1 MKVFKPFTTS
11 DVIVTP
17 FRVNKTF
24 TIQGTGSLE
33 GLSVGIDRY
42 IGRYIDNPTLFD
54 PNNPGEEIT
63 GHLTS
68 SRPIYKRLV
77 YESIKHLYFSNFT
90 SSRYTE
96 SGSYENYLPTTVN
109 HSIEAAFGAAPN
121 LGLDRYF
128 PFTNSYDD
136 SVIGVITIPQKM
148 YGEQLV
154 PGTFSW
160 LSPTASLLDDGAGN
174 LYDGYR
180 PYRHLGN
187 IFYDHG
193 IVAIT
198 KNDILS
204 SFNTAEYGTAVYG
217 RRDVYGSSAGVGD
230 YVIPMVVEGTDFTC
244 SFQSTYTIQQ
254 TQLKCTISPEEYTA
268 TLNPSIFYGTGS
280 VYDFAT
286 SSYFSP
292 YITTIGLYNDNQELL
307 AVAKLS
313 QPVQSPTETD
323 LTFLINMDR

>member
-17 FRVNKTF
+17 FQVNKTF
-24 TIQGTGSLE
+24 TFEGTGSLE

-42 IGRYIDNPTLFD
+42 IGRYIDDPVLFD
-54 PNNPGEEIT
+54 PNNPNEEVT

-77 YESIKHLYFSNFT
+77 YESIKQLYYSNFT

-96 SGSYENYLPTTVN
+96 SGSYENYLGTTIN
-109 HSIEAAFGAAPN
+109 HSLEEAWGQSPN
-121 LGLDRYF
+121 LGINRYF

-148 YGEQLV
+148 YGERIV

-160 LSPTASLLDDGAGN
+160 ITPTASLADDGAGN
-174 LYDGYR
+174 IYDGNR
-180 PYRHLGN
+180 PYRYLGN
-187 IFYDHG
+187 VLYDHG
-193 IVAIT
+193 IVTIT
-198 KNDILS
+198 KNDIIS
-204 SFNTAEYGTAVYG
+204 AFNTAEYGTAVYG
-217 RRDVYGSSAGVGD
+217 RRDVYGSATGVGD
-230 YVIPMVVEGTDFTC
+230 YVVPMIIEGSDFTC

-254 TQLKCTISPEEYTA
+254 TQYKCTITPNEYTA

-307 AVAKLS
+307 AVAKLA
-313 QPVQSPTETD
+313 QPVQSPTVTD
-323 LTFLINMDR
+323 LTFVINLDR